1 MSTTRAAETT
11 SHMPA
16 PAIVKIIETVHIE
29 ADSAEFKSVVQRLTG
44 KDDAAAGG
52 RRRSGG
58 SGKEED
64 QGFVMYCSSPFADHS
79 SKTT

>member
-1 MSTTRAAETT
+1 
-11 SHMPA
+11 MPA
-16 PAIVKIIETVHIE
+16 PATVKIIETVHIE

-44 KDDAAAGG
+44 KDSAAGG

-58 SGKEED
+58 SGKEEA

-79 SKTT
+79 SKDVSLKIYVV